1 MHTLHVLTTSLSN
14 QMVLDHENMKA
25 SVPDVCA
32 LVHEGGGEDRRVEKV
47 DLPVSETL
55 IKFISV
61 PLFSTVHQQ
70 QLEYYY

>member
-47 DLPVSETL
+47 DLPVSET
-55 IKFISV
+55 
-61 PLFSTVHQQ
+61 
-70 QLEYYY
+70 